1 MSRYI
6 VFISSTIEDL
16 AKAREAVEKSLQTL
30 DVFEPRRVEKLPAI
44 PEPSRAVCLEEV
56 RKADAVLLIV
66 GKRYGFVPTVEN
78 PEALSVTHLE
88 FREARKKG
96 KPVFAF
102 ILRAATREEDV
113 KKLLKEV
120 ENFDEGVFRKEW
132 ETAEALAIEARRSL
146 LWWIAKLARVGI
158 SGKVTKQT
166 IARKLDFET
175 IGGIAFHI
183 ESSIDSTGSLPPW
196 IENLFSDLQGI
207 SAQELLPPL
216 VRKDRV
222 AAVGELS
229 QIVIRLMPLAQSHYC
244 HAEIRCVEVV
254 PSGELPNDTQRGATL
269 LALSVEIQPGDA
281 GTSLLELLVRAC
293 MHSIAENPGQSV
305 KLLLE
310 ALQNPGIA
318 ERSKGALLGA
328 AADLNLRFGLEHA
341 LLIGQRLLDL
351 DEITSDAMYKVTMSL
366 FATSCRF
373 HSRGASRAKLECDR
387 LQFDLLLKG
396 LTADAVGAE
405 AIYSIARQTL
415 IYAPE
420 SGIRLYEELLKF
432 DAFYEERWYWHR
444 DLGIAYY
451 SKGAYREAAAHYERA
466 VRLKPKNSE
475 LYRFAGDA
483 YFYEGR
489 WALALERYES
499 ALSIEPAEAYFLD
512 TKIAF
517 LRQKLSCGIHQ
528 EKLHRFRRSI
538 AASLSS
544 LASGPADWN
553 FVLIAKPLFRLAHW
567 VCPLDWESARWLA
580 LFANRKGRYGEAIKW
595 LQFAVYFLPESP
607 STRLNLAANMIFVEG
622 GKWTQHSRIHAKVAS
637 FHGGSDARERF
648 RLLLTNTPTRDLLI
662 KEFDDVLF
670 EQVKKE
676 REAWQQRRQVV
687 LGPEKFGEVIHVEFR
702 E

>member
-6 VFISSTIEDL
+6 IFLSSTIEDL
-16 AKAREAVEKSLQTL
+16 AEAREAVDKSLQAL
-30 DVFEPRRVEKLPAI
+30 EVFEPRRVEDLPAT

-56 RKADAVLLIV
+56 RRADAVLLII
-66 GKRYGFVPTVEN
+66 GKRYGFVPTVKN
-78 PEALSVTHLE
+78 PEALSATHLE
-88 FREARKKG
+88 FREARKTG
-96 KPVFAF
+96 TPVFAF
-102 ILRAATREEDV
+102 ILRAATREEGV

-120 ENFDEGVFRKEW
+120 ENFDEGVFRKKW
-132 ETAEALAIEARRSL
+132 ETDEELAIEARRSL
-146 LWWIAKLARVGI
+146 LWWIAKLARVGT
-158 SGKVTKQT
+158 SGKVAKRT
-166 IARKLDFET
+166 IARKLNLET
-175 IGGIAFHI
+175 VGGITFHI
-183 ESSIDSTGSLPPW
+183 ESSIDPAGGLPPW

-207 SAQELLPPL
+207 SAEELLPPL
-216 VRKDRV
+216 VRKDR
-222 AAVGELS
+222 AAAAGRSSE
-229 QIVIRLMPLAQSHYC
+229 IVIRLMPVAESHYC
-244 HAEIRCVEVV
+244 RAEIRCVEPLRSGDI
-254 PSGELPNDTQRGATL
+254 PSDSQRGATL

-281 GTSLLELLVRAC
+281 GMRLLELLARAC
-293 MHSIAENPGQSV
+293 MHSIAEDPGQSV
-305 KLLLE
+305 RLLLQG
-310 ALQNPGIA
+310 LQSPGIA

-341 LLIGQRLLDL
+341 LLIGRHLLDL
-351 DEITSDAMYKVTMSL
+351 NEITADVMYKVAMSL

-373 HSRGASRAKLECDR
+373 HSRGASRAKLDCDR
-387 LQFDLLLKG
+387 LQVDLLLKG
-396 LTADAVGAE
+396 LTVGAMGTE

-420 SGIRLYEELLKF
+420 VGLRLYEELLKL

-444 DLGIAYY
+444 DLGITYY

-466 VRLKPKNSE
+466 VRLKPMNSE

-499 ALSIEPAEAYFLD
+499 AVSIEPVEAYFLD

-517 LRQKLSCGIHQ
+517 LRQTLSRGIDH
-528 EKLHRFRRSI
+528 EKLHRFRRGL

-544 LASGPADWN
+544 LGSGPADWKL
-553 FVLIAKPLFRLAHW
+553 VLIAKPLFRLAHW

-595 LQFAVYFLPESP
+595 LQFAVCSSSQDP
-607 STRLNLAANMIFVEG
+607 STRLNLAANLIFLEG
-622 GKWTQHSRIHAKVAS
+622 GHWTQHSRIHAKVAL
-637 FHGGSDARERF
+637 FHGGRVTRERL
-648 RLLLTNTPTRDLLI
+648 RLLLTNTPTKELLI
-662 KEFDDVLF
+662 KEFDEVIL
-670 EQVKKE
+670 EQVKKD
-676 REAWQQRRQVV
+676 RESWQQRRQVV